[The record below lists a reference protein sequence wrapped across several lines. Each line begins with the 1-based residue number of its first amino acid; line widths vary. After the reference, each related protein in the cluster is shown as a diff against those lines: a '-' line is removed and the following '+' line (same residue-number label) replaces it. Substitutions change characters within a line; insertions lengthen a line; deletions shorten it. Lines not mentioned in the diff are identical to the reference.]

1 MAKIEINLLPR
12 ELRKKNQVITIDKS
26 ITYLAAVVV
35 ALVLLFVTISVLQNI
50 RLKSL
55 DGKIEEAQ
63 KRTDQLR
70 ANIELVDALT
80 QVKDKIL
87 QRMSAI
93 ETLDRSRSVWVRV
106 MEDLSKRVP
115 EYLWLSLL
123 KEEDSGI
130 VSKTDSVKSTQAAPP
145 ESPVRKVTI
154 EGYSYSLNSLA
165 AFLIQLMQSQYFKNM
180 DLQYVKKADVKE
192 IKTYNFQLVGD
203 LYYLPE
209 VESTGADTA
218 VHELAE
224 TDEKED
230 ISVILAAGRQ

>member
-26 ITYLAAVVV
+26 ITYLAGVVV
-35 ALVLLFVTISVLQNI
+35 VLVLLFVTISVLQNI
-50 RLKSL
+50 KLRSL

-63 KRTDQLR
+63 KRTDQLK
-70 ANIELVDALT
+70 ANIELVDALS

-93 ETLDRSRSVWVRV
+93 ETLDRSRSVWVRA

-123 KEEDSGI
+123 KEEDTEI
-130 VSKTDSVKSTQAAPP
+130 VPKTDSVKISQAALP
-145 ESPVRKVTI
+145 ESPVRKVII

-165 AFLIQLMQSQYFKNM
+165 SFMIQLMKSQYFKNM
-180 DLQYVKKADVKE
+180 DLQYVKRADVKE

-218 VHELAE
+218 VHELAGME
-224 TDEKED
+224 EKED
-230 ISVILAAGRQ
+230 ISLILAAGRQ

>member
-12 ELRKKNQVITIDKS
+12 ELRKKRQVIAIDRS
-26 ITYLAAVVV
+26 IAYMAGVVGV
-35 ALVLLFVTISVLQNI
+35 LILLFVFVSVLQNI
-50 RLKSL
+50 RLKNL

-63 KRTDQLR
+63 KRTNQLK

-80 QVKDKIL
+80 NVKDKIL

-123 KEEDSGI
+123 KEEDTE
-130 VSKTDSVKSTQAAPP
+130 VVPRADTAKSSIATPP
-145 ESPVRKVTI
+145 ESPVRKVTL

-165 AFLIQLMQSQYFKNM
+165 SFMIQLMKSQYFKNM
-180 DLQYVKKADVKE
+180 DLQYVKRDEIKE

-209 VESTGADTA
+209 VESTGADTS
-218 VHELAE
+218 VHELAGTE
-224 TDEKED
+224 EQED
-230 ISVILAAGRQ
+230 TSLILAAGRQ

>member
-12 ELRKKNQVITIDKS
+12 ELRKKNKGITIDKS

-35 ALVLLFVTISVLQNI
+35 VLVLLFVTISVLQNI

-123 KEEDSGI
+123 KEEDSEI
-130 VSKTDSVKSTQAAPP
+130 VSKTDSVRSPQAAPP

>member
-26 ITYLAAVVV
+26 ITYLAAFVVV
-35 ALVLLFVTISVLQNI
+35 LVLLFVTIGVLQNI
-50 RLKSL
+50 RLKRL

-93 ETLDRSRSVWVRV
+93 EALDRSRSVWVRV
-106 MEDLSKRVP
+106 MEDLSKRMP

-123 KEEDSGI
+123 KEEDSEI
-130 VSKTDSVKSTQAAPP
+130 VSKTDSMKSPQTAPP

-180 DLQYVKKADVKE
+180 DLQYVKRADVKE

-218 VHELAE
+218 VHELAG

-230 ISVILAAGRQ
+230 ISLILAAGRQ